1 MEKNK
6 QCPWCGA
13 DLKLQPGPLHKEGG
27 NTFCNTTCAYE
38 DRLSKQPINK
48 QKQMGGIWTK
58 NINDT

>member
-38 DRLSKQPINK
+38 DNLSKQTKDK
-48 QKQMGGIWTK
+48 QKQMGGI
-58 NINDT
+58 